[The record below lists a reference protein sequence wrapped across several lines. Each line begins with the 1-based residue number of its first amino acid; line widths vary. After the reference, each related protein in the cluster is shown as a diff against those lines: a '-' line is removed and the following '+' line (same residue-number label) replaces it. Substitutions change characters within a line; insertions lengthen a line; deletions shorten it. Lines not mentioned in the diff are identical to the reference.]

1 MSYID
6 YKKRMEFGKAEYN
19 KIVSYC
25 YALSV
30 PFFVSVWGIDS
41 LAWMENNY
49 SLISRYKVPSACLQD
64 QLLLNA
70 LNDIGKPVV
79 ISTGMSTEE
88 DVAVAVSRLGSV
100 PLTICH
106 TNSTY
111 PAPPDEL
118 NLRAITWLKTT
129 YPEADIG
136 YSGHETGLAPTLAAV
151 ALGATYVERHVT
163 MDRAMWGTDQAA
175 SIEAGGIRRLVKDI
189 RLVEKSLGD
198 GVKRVMPSEQEA
210 RIRLRGV

>member
-1 MSYID
+1 
-6 YKKRMEFGKAEYN
+6 
-19 KIVSYC
+19 
-25 YALSV
+25 
-30 PFFVSVWGIDS
+30 
-41 LAWMENNY
+41 
-49 SLISRYKVPSACLQD
+49 
-64 QLLLNA
+64 
-70 LNDIGKPVV
+70 
-79 ISTGMSTEE
+79 MSTEE
-88 DVAVAVSRLGSV
+88 DVAVAVGRLGSV

-106 TNSTY
+106 ANSTY

-118 NLRAITWLKTT
+118 NLRAITWLKAT
-129 YPEADIG
+129 YPEAEIG

-198 GVKRVMPSEQEA
+198 GIKRVMPSEQEA